1 MIEDKNIMIISID
14 AGKSFDKIQQ
24 PFIIKAIN
32 KFGMEGTYLNIIKVI
47 YDKPTQLTSYSMVKG
62 FPLTS
67 ETGQGHT
74 LSPLLFNIML
84 ARAIRQEKKKRKQK
98 WKEWNER
105 YSNQK
110 EEVKSFL
117 FADNMIKYV

>member
-1 MIEDKNIMIISID
+1 MTYHINMIEDKNIMIISID

-98 WKEWNER
+98 
-105 YSNQK
+105 
-110 EEVKSFL
+110 
-117 FADNMIKYV
+117 